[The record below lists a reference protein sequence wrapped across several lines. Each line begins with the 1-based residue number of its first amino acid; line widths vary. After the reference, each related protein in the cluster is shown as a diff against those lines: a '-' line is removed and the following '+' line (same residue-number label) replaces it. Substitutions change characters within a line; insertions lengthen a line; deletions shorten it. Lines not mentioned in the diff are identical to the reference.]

1 MHLITFIYEMSEA
14 DQSGFIE
21 SIKAL
26 KNFWKSHGLSLSL
39 YRDVNRKN
47 RIQQTFLT
55 ERTVD
60 EITQLIR
67 EDPKARVFFEM
78 IKLHAGHVV
87 VSVYEKM
94 L

>member
-39 YRDVNRKN
+39 YRDLNRKTEFN
-47 RIQQTFLT
+47 RLF
-55 ERTVD
+55 
-60 EITQLIR
+60 
-67 EDPKARVFFEM
+67 
-78 IKLHAGHVV
+78 
-87 VSVYEKM
+87 
-94 L
+94 

>member
-1 MHLITFIYEMSEA
+1 MYLITFTYEVPEA
-14 DQSGFIE
+14 DQSEFIE

-26 KNFWKSHGLSLSL
+26 KSFWKSHGLSLSL
-39 YRDVNRKN
+39 YREVNRKD

-55 ERTVD
+55 ERTVE

-67 EDPKARVFFEM
+67 EDPKARAFFEM
-78 IKLHAGHVV
+78 MKTGAGHVI
-87 VSVYEKM
+87 VSVYDKV

>member
-1 MHLITFIYEMSEA
+1 MHLITFNYEMPEE
-14 DQSGFIE
+14 DQLEFIA

-39 YRDVNRKN
+39 YRDVNRKD

-78 IKLHAGHVV
+78 IKTCAGHIV
-87 VSVYEKM
+87 VSVYDKV